1 MASLNARNIKLD
13 PETFSSWYTASQALD
28 YAMRCVGTKSAAKQA
43 LWSRISGGM
52 IEAAASHVS
61 VTQEHS
67 APVTQSGPIH
77 IPKDFWANLAE
88 GRSDLWGPGDATFY
102 FLSNKMG
109 YGSGTWFLFVGIR
122 FNPNNIHS
130 TLPLPSAETPAPGKR
145 DDLSEGE
152 SEQRGPR
159 VSDAHLAAWFDLW
172 RKVYQGTPLDIED
185 IAVAS
190 ARGMFQGKS
199 VTRQQVRDLRG
210 TQKRG
215 RKPSDSA
222 K

>member
-1 MASLNARNIKLD
+1 MVAYFWRNDRGCGQPCISHPRTIARPLPNLVPFIFRK
-13 PETFSSWYTASQALD
+13 T
-28 YAMRCVGTKSAAKQA
+28 
-43 LWSRISGGM
+43 
-52 IEAAASHVS
+52 
-61 VTQEHS
+61 
-67 APVTQSGPIH
+67 
-77 IPKDFWANLAE
+77 FWANLAE

-109 YGSGTWFLFVGIR
+109 YGSGTWFLFVGIK

-210 TQKRG
+210 TQKEG
-215 RKPSDSA
+215 TEA
-222 K
+222 KRIPRNNRPLSRFSVKKDI